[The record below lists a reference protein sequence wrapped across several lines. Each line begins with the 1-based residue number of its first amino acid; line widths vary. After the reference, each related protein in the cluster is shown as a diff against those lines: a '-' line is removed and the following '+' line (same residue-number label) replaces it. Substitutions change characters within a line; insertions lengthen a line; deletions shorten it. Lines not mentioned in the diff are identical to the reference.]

1 MARYQQGIGIPETLG
16 PKLGVWKEPTA
27 PAFKPFAMPNLTAGT
42 SRKYGDAPEYV
53 DTWKSRWEPKEGSL
67 VAPTSQTRETMA
79 QRKASMQASMRG
91 TDGSEPVTRPPTS
104 RTFSREPAHDPDSR
118 RRSWE

>member
-42 SRKYGDAPEYV
+42 SRNYGDAPQYV

-67 VAPTSQTRETMA
+67 VAPTAQTKAWGRA
-79 QRKASMQASMRG
+79 QARASRRG
-91 TDGSEPVTRPPTS
+91 TDPDEPVTRPPTS
-104 RTFSREPAHDPDSR
+104 RTFSRDPAHSPDT
-118 RRSWE
+118 RRSMWD